1 MNTADYIIES
11 FNLDPV
17 KVFDE
22 TYEMRVLYESNER
35 ELKTLTDNTTK
46 GATKE
51 NIFQKIWNFIKKV
64 FALITRGIGKIFDFI
79 TSIFKKKKQTVDG
92 IADSVGLTPAS
103 KHGTDGKTS
112 QNILLPSNPRSEIT
126 VPDNIESIAKPIL
139 VSFNEDEKS
148 IDITLNDI
156 TKRGDVSVTPQ
167 LVSTSASSLVLS
179 LITIMENDDL
189 MSEFNSLCELIIN
202 ANFAKIDI
210 DTRNKWIFTYQ
221 EFNNNIINKMPK
233 TSNGEKIRVSLSK
246 LKSFSL
252 AVNKLQK
259 KFEAIDMPTGGAVN
273 NNGVQFLNEFSNI
286 LNSIQMSINYITGA
300 MKGIYV
306 IDARYNNSI
315 SDITQLSK
323 FIKKCIDSA
332 IPPKYIAYN
341 SYLVSSPDIKGTSKN
356 YKPVWGQS
364 RLVFFPNDDKSSI
377 YKIALSQW
385 GIRSNKAEH
394 NITQAFNANGID
406 NLVAEIKYSY
416 GNFVI
421 TKAKRLNIP
430 EDSSSIPDDAIRNLC
445 KNVEAACMKYLNV
458 KISDIHKDN
467 VGYDNSNHLLVTDYA
482 WLVYT
487 G

>member
-1 MNTADYIIES
+1 MGGGKMNTADYIIES

-22 TYEMRVLYESNER
+22 TYEMKILYEGNER

-92 IADSVGLTPAS
+92 IADSVGLTPVS
-103 KHGTDGKTS
+103 KHETSSKTS
-112 QNILLPSNPRSEIT
+112 QNILLPSNPRSEII

-210 DTRNKWIFTYQ
+210 DTRNKWISTYQ

-259 KFEAIDMPTGGAVN
+259 KFEAIDMPTGGAV
-273 NNGVQFLNEFSNI
+273 
-286 LNSIQMSINYITGA
+286 
-300 MKGIYV
+300 
-306 IDARYNNSI
+306 
-315 SDITQLSK
+315 
-323 FIKKCIDSA
+323 
-332 IPPKYIAYN
+332 
-341 SYLVSSPDIKGTSKN
+341 
-356 YKPVWGQS
+356 
-364 RLVFFPNDDKSSI
+364 
-377 YKIALSQW
+377 KIGRA
-385 GIRSNKAEH
+385 H
-394 NITQAFNANGID
+394 
-406 NLVAEIKYSY
+406 V
-416 GNFVI
+416 
-421 TKAKRLNIP
+421 
-430 EDSSSIPDDAIRNLC
+430 
-445 KNVEAACMKYLNV
+445 
-458 KISDIHKDN
+458 
-467 VGYDNSNHLLVTDYA
+467 
-482 WLVYT
+482 
-487 G
+487 